1 MQYNLKF
8 SNNTAD
14 SNKLV
19 VSSQNENVS
28 DISPKVRM
36 KSITSLTLRRI
47 AASRHLITFSL
58 SPSMSTVQP
67 SMRRI

>member
-1 MQYNLKF
+1 MQYNSKF
-8 SNNTAD
+8 SKNTAD

-19 VSSQNENVS
+19 VSTQNEDVS

-47 AASRHLITFSL
+47 AASRHLTAFSL
-58 SPSMSTVQP
+58 SPSTSTVQP
-67 SMRRI
+67 PIRRI